1 MTLHSFWRKT
11 VFNLVIWGCGLF
23 LLLTALAMLAYPGGT
38 FSDPATHGYSFFEN
52 FFSDLGM
59 STSHSGQANP
69 LARLLFTVAMNFAGL
84 GMIFFFLAFWQ
95 FFRQEALTRLLTKL
109 GSGLGVLAGVCFI
122 GVAFTPHDLYLDAH
136 AEFVRWAFRLF
147 PLAVLCYA
155 LAMHREQYSRREQ
168 VVFVV
173 FFGLLVA
180 YLLLLEFGPSV
191 ESYYGML
198 IQAVGQKIIVF
209 ASIISVMIQA
219 SAARKLASK

>member
-1 MTLHSFWRKT
+1 MSIQPFWRKA
-11 VFNLVIWGCGLF
+11 VFDLVLWGCGLF

-38 FSDPATHGYSFFEN
+38 FSDPATRGYSFFEN

-59 STSHSGQANP
+59 SVSHSGQANP

-95 FFRQEALTRLLTKL
+95 FFRQETLTRLLTKL